1 MSDAERLGARTPE
14 LECYRLDASLRPV
27 DEEELKQPGRGLAVI
42 WVAEED
48 APLPAGVMP
57 PSPPR
62 SSSSGRNAVFFLFS
76 YLKMIFIYD
85 III

>member
-57 PSPPR
+57 PSPSPQFR
-62 SSSSGRNAVFFLFS
+62 SRKKCRLFPVFILEKDF
-76 YLKMIFIYD
+76 YI
-85 III
+85 